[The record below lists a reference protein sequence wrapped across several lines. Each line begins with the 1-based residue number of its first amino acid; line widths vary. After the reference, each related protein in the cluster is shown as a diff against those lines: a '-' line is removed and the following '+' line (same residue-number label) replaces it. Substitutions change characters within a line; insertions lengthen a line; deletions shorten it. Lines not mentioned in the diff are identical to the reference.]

1 MEILDFIVEL
11 GLDAGLKYFKNRL
24 NTNKLKDSLRQY
36 IINQEAYN
44 ELSSLEEE
52 IDFQGLAA
60 FIETTFMEKVDE
72 CIFSV
77 SIEQRSEARRTL
89 IDAAVAYSKAETE
102 EAKQRVTKCVTDIL
116 AILHSFYAND
126 VPQENY
132 LLAAEVV
139 DAVDENTERHIAGLI
154 ANQNNNHQQVMEA
167 LNENARM
174 MQSIIRRILGIDQTT
189 LDAYK
194 KVRDDYVS
202 SPEHSLEEK
211 ICFAENCKRKIVEQ
225 ENCLAVINLARD
237 GVNEDSNPSQVDEDW
252 FTFFFDKVSKTSN
265 ESIQLVMSKILK
277 EEVNNP
283 DTVTRSL
290 VQALSV
296 ISRRQLKLF
305 CNISKYCLDEYDI
318 EQKQTVGRHLF
329 LFIAEAPTAY
339 SDQEITW
346 EGVKELERLGLV
358 ICDSTTGFALKGH
371 RVFKKKSMVVDVVP
385 DKNGRIPTGNVIFTP
400 DGKKL
405 YEFLDDVYKGYF
417 RGIFN
422 FTVNHLNEKGCRTLI
437 TR

>member
-77 SIEQRSEARRTL
+77 SIEQRSEARKTL
-89 IDAAVAYSKAETE
+89 IDAAVAYSKAETK
-102 EAKQRVTKCVTDIL
+102 EAKQRVTRCVTDIL

-126 VPQENY
+126 VPREDY
-132 LLAAEVV
+132 LIAAEVV

-154 ANQNNNHQQVMEA
+154 ANQNNNHQQVMEV
-167 LNENARM
+167 LNENVRM

-252 FTFFFDKVSKTSN
+252 FTFFFDKVRKISN
-265 ESIQLVMSKILK
+265 ESIQLVMSKILQ
-277 EEVNNP
+277 EEVNAPN
-283 DTVTRSL
+283 TITRSL
-290 VQALSV
+290 VQTLSV
-296 ISRRQLKLF
+296 ISWSQLKLF
-305 CNISKYCLDEYDI
+305 GEISKYCLDEYD
-318 EQKQTVGRHLF
+318 ENQKQTIGNHLF
-329 LFIAEAPTAY
+329 LFIADAPTAY
-339 SDQEITW
+339 SHSTIVW

-358 ICDSTTGFALKGH
+358 ICDSTIGFALNGH
-371 RVFKKKSMVVDVVP
+371 RVFRKKSMIADVIP
-385 DKNGRIPTGNVIFTP
+385 DQNGKIPTGNVVFTQ

-405 YEFLDDVYKGYF
+405 YEFLDDSYKEYHNE
-417 RGIFN
+417 IFG
-422 FTVNHLNEKGCRTLI
+422 FIVNHLNEKGCRALI

>member
-1 MEILDFIVEL
+1 MEILDFIIEL

-52 IDFQGLAA
+52 IDFQGLVA

-102 EAKQRVTKCVTDIL
+102 EAKQRVTKCVREIL

-154 ANQNNNHQQVMEA
+154 ANQNNNHQQVMEV

-211 ICFAENCKRKIVEQ
+211 ICFAENCK
-225 ENCLAVINLARD
+225 
-237 GVNEDSNPSQVDEDW
+237 
-252 FTFFFDKVSKTSN
+252 
-265 ESIQLVMSKILK
+265 
-277 EEVNNP
+277 
-283 DTVTRSL
+283 
-290 VQALSV
+290 
-296 ISRRQLKLF
+296 
-305 CNISKYCLDEYDI
+305 
-318 EQKQTVGRHLF
+318 
-329 LFIAEAPTAY
+329 
-339 SDQEITW
+339 
-346 EGVKELERLGLV
+346 
-358 ICDSTTGFALKGH
+358 
-371 RVFKKKSMVVDVVP
+371 
-385 DKNGRIPTGNVIFTP
+385 
-400 DGKKL
+400 
-405 YEFLDDVYKGYF
+405 
-417 RGIFN
+417 
-422 FTVNHLNEKGCRTLI
+422 
-437 TR
+437 

>member
-102 EAKQRVTKCVTDIL
+102 EAEQRVTKCVTDIL

-154 ANQNNNHQQVMEA
+154 ANQNNNHQQVMEV

-174 MQSIIRRILGIDQTT
+174 MQSIIRCILGIDQTT

-252 FTFFFDKVSKTSN
+252 FTFFFDKVRKISN
-265 ESIQLVMSKILK
+265 ESIQLVMSKILQ
-277 EEVNNP
+277 EEVNAPN
-283 DTVTRSL
+283 TITRSL
-290 VQALSV
+290 VQTLSV
-296 ISRRQLKLF
+296 ISWNQLKLF
-305 CNISKYCLDEYDI
+305 GEISKYCLDEYD
-318 EQKQTVGRHLF
+318 ENQKRTIGNHLF
-329 LFIAEAPTAY
+329 LFIADAPTAY
-339 SDQEITW
+339 SHSTIMW

-358 ICDSTTGFALKGH
+358 ICDSTIGFALNGH
-371 RVFKKKSMVVDVVP
+371 RVFRKKSMIADVIP
-385 DKNGRIPTGNVIFTP
+385 DQNGKIPTGNVVFTQ

-405 YEFLDDVYKGYF
+405 YEFLDDSYKEYHSE
-417 RGIFN
+417 IFE
-422 FTVNHLNEKGCRTLI
+422 FIVNHLNEKGCRALI